1 VEAGPALVEIVALPM
16 SETPVLVVSLSLN
29 AIGLALIIGA
39 LVHNRLPSRQKRG
52 TPTAEAQGD
61 GT

>member
-1 VEAGPALVEIVALPM
+1 MEIVALPM